1 MIDVIE
7 SVTTST
13 VPLERRASAGC
24 SYPLSAERELEL
36 AVRIK
41 AGDPAAREELVL
53 ANLPLVRNIAS
64 AFRGRNRVIDLNDL
78 IQEGNLGLL
87 RAASDFDP
95 EAHGTRFV
103 NYAACWIRYRI
114 RRVVAEQSTTIR
126 YPYYLVLLRRRFEK
140 ARQEMMA
147 ASEATSGSIEPTEP
161 DFEEVFNHMG
171 VEGSR
176 LKTLRNMRDELR
188 SRSMA
193 SISDPSHDAA
203 LARMVPPQEPLEIA
217 ESMEHLHAAL
227 RKLTLIQSWVLRR
240 RYRVEDVT
248 VGNRVVGRGKPG
260 RKRGVDA
267 PILKADGYRT
277 FRELSAEIGMP
288 IHQLR
293 AIERSAL
300 SKLQEI
306 LGRGTASEAT
316 RTEPVGHQTL
326 PSRRSA

>member
-1 MIDVIE
+1 MIDAIE
-7 SVTTST
+7 SVTSSP
-13 VPLERRASAGC
+13 VPLARRASVGC
-24 SYPLSAERELEL
+24 SPPLSAERELQL
-36 AVRIK
+36 AIRIK
-41 AGDPAAREELVL
+41 AGDPSAREELVL

-140 ARQEMMA
+140 AREEMMA
-147 ASEATSGSIEPTEP
+147 ASQATGGPIEPTGS
-161 DFEEVFNHMG
+161 DFEEVFKHMG
-171 VEGSR
+171 VEGR
-176 LKTLRNMRDELR
+176 GLKILRNIQGELR
-188 SRSMA
+188 SRSMG
-193 SISDPSHDAA
+193 SISEPSHDAA
-203 LARMVPPQEPLEIA
+203 LARMAPPQEPLEIA
-217 ESMEHLHAAL
+217 ESMERLHAAL

-240 RYRVEDVT
+240 RYRLEEVPA
-248 VGNRVVGRGKPG
+248 GNRAVGRGKPG
-260 RKRGVDA
+260 RKGDVAA
-267 PILKADGYRT
+267 PILKSDGCRT

-300 SKLQEI
+300 SKLQDV
-306 LGRGTASEAT
+306 LGRGAACEAT
-316 RTEPVGHQTL
+316 RAEAACHAALT
-326 PSRRSA
+326 SRRSA